1 MTLGTVGE
9 VFLWVGLPSAVM
21 LGTSAAYFV
30 FDRSGMSLQR
40 RLATSA
46 HGLLAAVLYVSA
58 VSISLYSM
66 KPRPEVAN
74 ALALLYLLP
83 VALVIASFV
92 WYRGPKSIHLIQLL
106 NVPAML
112 VSAFVG
118 VVGVAIVAF

>member
-1 MTLGTVGE
+1 MTFGTVRE

-21 LGTSAAYFV
+21 LATSAAYFI

-40 RLATSA
+40 RIVTSA
-46 HGLLAAVLYVSA
+46 HGLLAAVLYVTA
-58 VSISLYSM
+58 VSISIYSM
-66 KPRPEVAN
+66 KPQPEVADV
-74 ALALLYLLP
+74 LMLLYTLP
-83 VALVIASFV
+83 VALVIASFF

-118 VVGVAIVAF
+118 IVGVAVVAF